1 MQDKRLQRSIG
12 YALVRAFR
20 VVNRASSRALAPLGL
35 SAEQAHVLLI
45 LWFEGPMKVGELQRV
60 LALGSGTLTGALD
73 RLEKAGLTRRIPD
86 EKDKRAFRVEASQ
99 KSLAKKEK
107 VRRTLEAMEEELFG
121 RLPDQK
127 KLLANLEAIAAT
139 EEPAE

>member
-20 VVNRASSRALAPLGL
+20 VVNRASSRALLPLGL
-35 SAEQAHVLLI
+35 SAEQAHILII

-73 RLEKAGLTRRIPD
+73 RLEKAGLTRRVPD

-121 RLPDQK
+121 PLGTAGQK
-127 KLLANLEAIAAT
+127 NLLAMLETIAAT
-139 EEPAE
+139 S